1 MRTTTMCRRNLLN
14 IFTLAL
20 LASSAF
26 GQTSGSGTITG
37 TLKDPSGAVV
47 PGAAVTIRNTDTGI
61 DRKTQTTEAGIYTA
75 TFLRPGHYEI
85 NVSKPGF
92 SSVLR
97 KDLTLQVGQT
107 LTVDLSMGIQAA
119 QELITVNGQAG
130 VVDTEK
136 TEVSQVVSTAAVEN
150 LPLAGRR
157 WDAFV
162 LLTPNVTTDGGTGL
176 VSYRGI
182 SGLYKQNSED
192 GANNN
197 QAFFSESKGRTITG
211 VPYVYSLDSIQ
222 EFQVSAANYSAELG
236 QAAGGVVN
244 AVTKSGSNLM
254 HGDLFYYLRY
264 PTLNA
269 LDPIQKAAG
278 NYTQPVHQQQQF
290 GGSVGGPIVKDR
302 LFYFLTYDGSRKIN
316 PISYTSATRFPQ
328 PCPSPMTAAQC
339 TLANNYAA
347 SILGA
352 YPRFADNDVAFGKL
366 DYQVNAR
373 NHVNSSFNWDN
384 FHAPNSYD
392 TAITSPN
399 KSLTTT
405 GTNVIH
411 NRAFVANW
419 DSTITPSIV
428 NNFRFQ
434 WSRDLEITSANG
446 SAPSV
451 GVTNV
456 LGYGMPNALPRPA
469 FPDEHRLQFN
479 DVIAINHGKHMF
491 KAGVDVNAIH
501 ELLINLFNGGG
512 SYTYSGTGNFGLWAA
527 DVMGVN
533 LGDGLT
539 GRHFTTLVQ
548 VTDPA
553 TGVGKDDF
561 YDTDFAGFFEDT
573 WKVRSNLTL
582 NLGVRYDLQLIPQP
596 PKPNVTTPLTT

>member
-1 MRTTTMCRRNLLN
+1 MKYLCSTLVILL
-14 IFTLAL
+14 L
-20 LASSAF
+20 LPMGVY
-26 GQTSGSGTITG
+26 GQTSGAGTISGALT
-37 TLKDPSGAVV
+37 DPSGSLI
-47 PGAAVTIRNTDTGI
+47 PGVTITIRNTDTGVERTFTSN
-61 DRKTQTTEAGIYTA
+61 DAGLYTA
-75 TFLRPGHYEI
+75 PFLQPGHYEI
-85 NVSKPGF
+85 TAVKQGF
-92 SSVLR
+92 AKVTR
-97 KDLTLQVGQT
+97 KDLTLQVGQV
-107 LTVDLSMGIQAA
+107 LTIDLAMPLQSTSESVTVTGEASIVDP
-119 QELITVNGQAG
+119 
-130 VVDTEK
+130 DK
-136 TEVSQVVSTAAVEN
+136 TEMSQVVSQTQKEN
-150 LPLAGRR
+150 LPTAGRR
-157 WDAFV
+157 WENFA

-176 VSYRGI
+176 VAYRGI
-182 SGLYKQNSED
+182 SGLYNQSSVD
-192 GANNN
+192 GANNS
-197 QAFFSESKGRTITG
+197 QAFFSETKGRTTL
-211 VPYVYSLDSIQ
+211 PYIYSMDSIQ
-222 EFQVSAANYSAELG
+222 EFQVSSSNYSAELG

-244 AVTKSGSNLM
+244 AVTKSGANTL

-290 GGSVGGPIVKDR
+290 GGSVGGPMIKDK
-302 LFYFLTYDGSRKIN
+302 LFYFFTYDGSRKIN